1 MTSRLDRLLLLL
13 DTGSSTSVR
22 NTAAKQL
29 AQLAAKSVISD
40 VALEEDIKNSRQH
53 VSQGD
58 PQAWAELMAVVA
70 RIIPYLHS
78 KSFDTRTAASVAL
91 SQIFSLVPL
100 WQPESKPSADDE
112 AEQSFPAPE
121 FPVFSVQELISQGKL
136 LLASSGKEFV
146 KPAGILA
153 SPAEV
158 KKARK
163 AAMSRLGLDF
173 LDEDDLE
180 IEKELADEM
189 DVDIEADPEVPVK
202 SEDDNN
208 DPDFAPSPMDVEP
221 KQTLPKRESPSAPTT
236 RSVTPADPSPTT
248 TNPSDATATDLGAL
262 SARERNRL
270 KRKRKPG
277 NTAFVAAPPPQSAG
291 AKYTPAPAAAN
302 SAKARLVASD
312 DSSAPGSSRLG
323 TPGAGIGAEKV
334 VIDPSKGGAVSPKA
348 AAQSRALDVRPGTWI
363 WDGVVR
369 VLEVDLFSAAWEVRH
384 GAAMALRELLK
395 LQGANGGM
403 RDGVRPAENA
413 MLHEKWCNDLSAKCL
428 CVFVLDR
435 FGDFVSDQVVAPV
448 RETVSQTLAALLL
461 HMPRRSVGHV
471 HAILLQMIQQDVP
484 APLANGNSKAR
495 GGKGKQKGKAGA
507 SVEPDKTHVWEV
519 RHAGLL
525 GIKYEVAVRNDLF
538 ASKAQVKAEEG
549 WDTAGMA
556 VDGEV
561 KREQEGNVKEEENVK
576 QEESVK
582 QEGGVKQ
589 EESVKQEKSV
599 KQEENDDE
607 FDEKGREVLRGVVE
621 AAILGLGDR
630 DDDVRSVAASCLLPV
645 AEHLVRQLP
654 EALDRVLVVLWHCLS
669 DMKDDLSSSVG
680 AVMDLLGRLVSYDQV
695 IALLGDES
703 DVLPLT
709 ALAPTL
715 FPFFRHTIP
724 NVRLAVVKTLAS
736 FMAVPTLPRDW
747 IAAPFLRLLF
757 QNLIAEERADIRDA
771 SLAAWRAALTVLA
784 GTPGWLDTVVTQQ
797 LVLEWYAIVMTPL
810 GVAID
815 PATFYRPSV
824 ETVGSGGAAP
834 ERHNVD
840 KNMLAQ
846 DPSLITNEVTLK
858 ARVAAATALA
868 QLIVFW
874 PANAQSI
881 EDLFQPILMHYVDS
895 SSMLQK
901 FLTAVVSEEWA
912 HEHDAQ
918 PDAPPLIEKSVL
930 AQTLS
935 SKTLAWLQGAPP
947 AAYHEMTLTLV
958 RIHQDCIALLS
969 AFASDCKLPMS
980 SIPFLGTE
988 IDVTG
993 TKPGCFTIEVA
1004 QNAVGLLYTRLKD
1017 SLGRTKKRELG
1028 VIAEKRTKI
1037 VASIERYVDVKA
1049 QHDIR
1054 VSAAFA
1060 AAFVAFRSTPDK
1072 VSPVVKGI
1080 MNGIKN
1086 EENVDLQTR
1095 SAVAV
1100 ASFIEFCTRN
1110 SISQPPDK
1118 IVKNLCTFLCQDVE
1132 QTPAFALTRKLTDG
1146 ILSFQNANKA
1156 ATNGKEGKEKDKV
1169 AEIPKP
1175 DDGSKTRLSR
1185 RGAGLAFNQLSSK
1198 FGARLLDVIPN
1209 MWQFMAGGLISAFQ
1223 PDSPGDSDDRIQK
1236 QFGQDVIDSLSVLDA
1251 VAPTFHPDLWP
1262 KLAETFPMMHIALT
1276 SRFAIIRQCAA
1287 RCFAT
1292 LCDVMTSEAMR
1303 YVIENIVPLLGDP
1316 LVLANRQGATELMY
1330 HVVQR
1335 LDIKALPYVIF
1346 MVVPVLGRMS
1356 DLDDDIRSTATNT
1369 FASLVKMVPLE
1380 AGLPDPPGFPE
1391 ELLKRRQTER
1401 QFLTQLLDGSKVDEY
1416 KIPVTIKAELRKYQ
1430 QDGVNWLAFLAKY
1443 QLHGILCDDMG
1454 LGKTLQSICIL
1465 SSKHFERAERHKQT
1479 RSPDTVHLPSLIVC
1493 PPTLTGHWYYEVLK
1507 YAENLRPVL
1516 YTGNARERNRLLPK
1530 LTAYDVVITS
1540 YEVVRNDIAPLGE
1553 LHWLYCI
1560 LDEGHVIKNAKTK
1573 LTKAVKCIRAQ
1584 HRLILSGT
1592 PIQNNVLELWSLFDF
1607 LMPGFL
1613 GTEASFNERFGKPI
1627 LSNRDG
1633 KAKNGEAAAL
1643 ALEALHKQ
1651 VLPFLLR
1658 RLKEDVLH
1666 DLPPKIIQDYYCELS
1681 EVQKYLYDNFGKSQ
1695 ALASAE
1701 EAVQSGGDDKKQQH
1715 IFQSLQYLR
1724 KLCNHPA
1731 FVLKDADAIKAALA
1745 KSANSGDGLHDIHHA
1760 PKLLALKQIL
1770 TDCGIG
1776 GLASPSVDSGKSEL
1790 IDTEPEPSGAFSQHR
1805 VLIFCQMKQMLDII
1819 ETDLFKKH
1827 MPAVTYMRLDGGTDS
1842 SKRHAVVQTFNSD
1855 PSIDCLLLTTHIGGL
1870 GLTLTGADTVIF
1882 VEHDWN
1888 PMKDLQAMDRA
1899 HRIGQKKVV
1908 NVYRLITKGT
1918 LEEKIM
1924 GLQRFKL
1931 NIANSVVTQQN
1942 SGLASMDTDLVLDL
1956 FRRTSEEEDAAA
1968 AAKKKAKEASGPV
1981 SQKNLLQGLEELPA
1995 EDEYQGLDLSSFM
2008 GSLGR

>member
-40 VALEEDIKNSRQH
+40 VALEEDIKNTRQH

-70 RIIPYLHS
+70 RIIPFLHS

-100 WQPESKPSADDE
+100 WQPESKPSVG
-112 AEQSFPAPE
+112 EQHELPAPE
-121 FPVFSVQELISQGKL
+121 FPNFSVQELISQGKL
-136 LLASSGKEFV
+136 LLASSGKEFA
-146 KPAGILA
+146 KPAGMLA
-153 SPAEV
+153 TPAEV

-173 LDEDDLE
+173 FVDEDDLE

-189 DVDIEADPEVPVK
+189 DVDIEGEPESVPVAVPVK
-202 SEDDNN
+202 SEDGPESDC
-208 DPDFAPSPMDVEP
+208 APSLSPMDVETKP
-221 KQTLPKRESPSAPTT
+221 KQETTSAPTT
-236 RSVTPADPSPTT
+236 RSVTPAETSPTT
-248 TNPSDATATDLGAL
+248 PNDPEGDLSAL

-277 NTAFVAAPPPQSAG
+277 NTAFVAPPPQSAG
-291 AKYTPAPAAAN
+291 AKYTAAPVAGN
-302 SAKARLVASD
+302 LHKARLVATD
-312 DSSAPGSSRLG
+312 DSKPPVTSRLA
-323 TPGAGIGAEKV
+323 TPTSEKV

-348 AAQSRALDVRPGTWI
+348 AKQSRALDVRPGVWI

-369 VLEVDLFSAAWEVRH
+369 VLEVDLFSVAWEVRH

-395 LQGANGGM
+395 VQGTCGGM
-403 RDGVRPAENA
+403 RAENA
-413 MLHEKWCNDLSAKCL
+413 VAHEKWCNDLSAKFL

-448 RETVSQTLAALLL
+448 RETVSQTLASLLI
-461 HMPRRSVGHV
+461 HMPRRSVSH
-471 HAILLQMIQQDVP
+471 MIQQDLP
-484 APLANGNSKAR
+484 PPLSNGNAKGRAKA
-495 GGKGKQKGKAGA
+495 KAKPQGA
-507 SVEPDKTHVWEV
+507 DAEKTHVWEV

-525 GIKYEVAVRNDLF
+525 GIKYEVAVRSDLF
-538 ASKAQVKAEEG
+538 ATKERVKAEGSGE
-549 WDTAGMA
+549 AMA
-556 VDGEV
+556 VDVEPQQ
-561 KREQEGNVKEEENVK
+561 QEAVK
-576 QEESVK
+576 QEETAKVEETDAKMEEPDATVK
-582 QEGGVKQ
+582 RE
-589 EESVKQEKSV
+589 EESYG
-599 KQEENDDE
+599 D
-607 FDEKGREVLRGVVE
+607 FDETGREVLRGVVE
-621 AAILGLGDR
+621 AAILGLGDQ

-645 AEHLVRQLP
+645 AEHLVEQLP

-680 AVMDLLGRLVSYDQV
+680 AVMDLLGKLVSYEKV
-695 IALLGDES
+695 IAILADET
-703 DVLPLT
+703 VALPLT

-724 NVRLAVVKTLAS
+724 NVRLAVVKTLLS

-757 QNLIAEERADIRDA
+757 QNLIAEERSDIRDA
-771 SLAAWRAALTVLA
+771 SLAAWRMTLTVLTE
-784 GTPGWLDTVVTQQ
+784 TPGWLETVVTQQ
-797 LVLEWYAIVMTPL
+797 LILEWYAIMMTPL

-815 PATFYRPSV
+815 ATAFYRPSI
-824 ETVGSGGAAP
+824 ETAGSTAP

-858 ARVAAATALA
+858 ARVAAATAMA

-874 PANAQSI
+874 PVNAQSI
-881 EDLFQPILMHYVDS
+881 EDLFQPILMHYIDS
-895 SSMLQK
+895 ASMLQK

-912 HEHDAQ
+912 REHDALS
-918 PDAPPLIEKSVL
+918 DMPPLIEKSAM

-935 SKTLAWLQGAPP
+935 SKTLAWLQGTPP

-958 RIHQDCIALLS
+958 RIHADCIALLGS
-969 AFASDCKLPMS
+969 FSSDCKLPMS
-980 SIPFLGTE
+980 SIPFLGNE

-993 TKPGCFTIEVA
+993 TKEGCFTIEVA
-1004 QNAVGLLYTRLKD
+1004 QNAVGPLYTRLKD
-1017 SLGRTKKRELG
+1017 SLGRTKKRELA
-1028 VIAEKRTKI
+1028 VIGEKRVKI
-1037 VASIERYVDVKA
+1037 MANIARYVDVKA

-1080 MNGIKN
+1080 MNGVKN
-1086 EENVDLQTR
+1086 EDNVDLQTR

-1100 ASFIEFCTRN
+1100 ASFIEFCTRHN
-1110 SISQPPDK
+1110 ISQPPDK
-1118 IVKNLCTFLCQDVE
+1118 IVKNLCTFLCQDEE
-1132 QTPAFALTRKLTDG
+1132 QTPPFVYTRKHLDG
-1146 ILSFQNANKA
+1146 ILSFQDASKA
-1156 ATNGKEGKEKDKV
+1156 VANGKDAVKEKDKV
-1169 AEIPKP
+1169 AELPKP
-1175 DDGSKTRLSR
+1175 DDIAKKRLSR
-1185 RGAGLAFNQLSSK
+1185 RGAGLAFDQLSAK
-1198 FGARLLDVIPN
+1198 FGPRLLDVIPN

-1223 PDSPGDSDDRIQK
+1223 PDSPGESDDRIQK
-1236 QFGQDVIDSLSVLDA
+1236 QFGQDVIDSLSVLEA
-1251 VAPTFHPDLWP
+1251 VVPTFHPDLWP
-1262 KLAETFPMMHIALT
+1262 KLAETFPMMHVALT
-1276 SRFAIIRQCAA
+1276 SRFAIIRQSAA

-1316 LVLANRQGATELMY
+1316 LVLANRQGATELMF

-1346 MVVPVLGRMS
+1346 LVVPVLGRMS
-1356 DLDDDIRSTATNT
+1356 DLDDNIRSTATNT

-1401 QFLTQLLDGSKVDEY
+1401 QFLTQLLDGSKVEEY
-1416 KIPVTIKAELRKYQ
+1416 KIPTTIKAELRKYQ

-1465 SSKHFERAERHKQT
+1465 SSKHFERSERYKETQ
-1479 RSPDTVHLPSLIVC
+1479 SPDSVHLPSLIVC

-1507 YAENLRPVL
+1507 YAENLKPVL
-1516 YTGNARERNRLLPK
+1516 YTGNARERTKLLSK
-1530 LTAYDVVITS
+1530 LKSHDVVITS
-1540 YEVVRNDIAPLGE
+1540 YEVVRNDISQLEALN
-1553 LHWLYCI
+1553 WLYCI

-1681 EVQKYLYDNFGKSQ
+1681 EVQKYLYDDFSKSQ
-1695 ALASAE
+1695 AHASAE
-1701 EAVQSGGDDKKQQH
+1701 EAVQTAAGDKQQQH

-1731 FVLKDADAIKAALA
+1731 FVLKDDVEAVKTALGKATGH
-1745 KSANSGDGLHDIHHA
+1745 SDNLHDINHA
-1760 PKLLALKQIL
+1760 PKLLALRQIL

-1776 GLASPSVDSGKSEL
+1776 ALASPSVDSGKSEL
-1790 IDTEPEPSGAFSQHR
+1790 IDTEPEPRGAFSQHR

-1819 ETDLFKKH
+1819 ETDLFNKH
-1827 MPAVTYMRLDGGTDS
+1827 MPSVTYMRLDGGTDS

-1931 NIANSVVTQQN
+1931 NIANSVITQQN

-1968 AAKKKAKEASGPV
+1968 AAKKKAKESSGPV
-1981 SQKNLLQGLEELPA
+1981 SQKNLLQGLDELPA

>member
-29 AQLAAKSVISD
+29 AQLAAKSVNSD
-40 VALEEDIKNSRQH
+40 VALEEDIKNARQH

-58 PQAWAELMAVVA
+58 PQAWAELMSVVA

-78 KSFDTRTAASVAL
+78 KSYDTRTAASVAL
-91 SQIFSLVPL
+91 SHVFSLVPL
-100 WQPESKPSADDE
+100 WQPESKPAPTE
-112 AEQSFPAPE
+112 EQSFPAPE

-146 KPAGILA
+146 KPAGILS

-189 DVDIEADPEVPVK
+189 DVDIEGEVDPAPIPVPVK
-202 SEDDNN
+202 SEDDGG
-208 DPDFAPSPMDVEP
+208 DPDFALSPMDVEP
-221 KQTLPKRESPSAPTT
+221 KSAKRENTSAPTT
-236 RSVTPADPSPTT
+236 RSATPAEP
-248 TNPSDATATDLGAL
+248 AL

-277 NTAFVAAPPPQSAG
+277 NAAFVAAPPPQSAG
-291 AKYTPAPAAAN
+291 AKYTPAPAAGN
-302 SAKARLVASD
+302 SHKARLVAAD
-312 DSSAPGSSRLG
+312 DSKVPTTSRLG
-323 TPGAGIGAEKV
+323 TPSTSEKV
-334 VIDPSKGGAVSPKA
+334 IIDPSKGGAVSPKA
-348 AAQSRALDVRPGTWI
+348 AKQSRALDVRPGTWI

-384 GAAMALRELLK
+384 GAAMALCELLK
-395 LQGANGGM
+395 VQGACGGM
-403 RDGVRPAENA
+403 RDDATPAENA
-413 MLHEKWCNDLSAKCL
+413 AAHEKWCNDLSAKCL

-448 RETVSQTLAALLL
+448 RETVSQTLAALVS
-461 HMPRRSVGHV
+461 H
-471 HAILLQMIQQDVP
+471 MIQQDVP
-484 APLANGNSKAR
+484 APLTNGRA
-495 GGKGKQKGKAGA
+495 GKQKAKAGA
-507 SVEPDKTHVWEV
+507 AEVDKTHVWEV

-525 GIKYEVAVRNDLF
+525 GIKYEVA
-538 ASKAQVKAEEG
+538 AHAKKEEG
-549 WDTAGMA
+549 GDTMA
-556 VDGEV
+556 VDGDV
-561 KREQEGNVKEEENVK
+561 KCEQEDDAVKKEEE
-576 QEESVK
+576 SD
-582 QEGGVKQ
+582 
-589 EESVKQEKSV
+589 ST
-599 KQEENDDE
+599 
-607 FDEKGREVLRGVVE
+607 FDETGREVLRGVVE

-645 AEHLVRQLP
+645 AEHLVAQLP
-654 EALDRVLVVLWHCLS
+654 EALDRVLIVLWRCLS

-680 AVMDLLGRLVSYDQV
+680 AVMDLLV
-695 IALLGDES
+695 IALLAD
-703 DVLPLT
+703 DTVALPLT
-709 ALAPTL
+709 TLAPTL

-724 NVRLAVVKTLAS
+724 KVRLAVVKTLAS

-747 IAAPFLRLLF
+747 IEAPFLRLLF

-771 SLAAWRAALTVLA
+771 SLAAWRAALVVLA
-784 GTPGWLDTVVTQQ
+784 GTPGWLESVVTQQ

-824 ETVGSGGAAP
+824 ETSSSGAAP

-846 DPSLITNEVTLK
+846 DPSLITNED
-858 ARVAAATALA
+858 
-868 QLIVFW
+868 I
-874 PANAQSI
+874 
-881 EDLFQPILMHYVDS
+881 FQPILMHYIDS

-901 FLTAVVSEEWA
+901 FLTAVISEEWA
-912 HEHDAQ
+912 REHDAV
-918 PDAPPLIEKSVL
+918 PDAPPLIEKSVM

-947 AAYHEMTLTLV
+947 AAYHEMSLTLV
-958 RIHQDCIALLS
+958 RIHQDCIALLG

-988 IDVTG
+988 IDV
-993 TKPGCFTIEVA
+993 A
-1004 QNAVGLLYTRLKD
+1004 QNAVGALYTRLKD

-1028 VIAEKRTKI
+1028 VIAEKRLKI

-1086 EENVDLQTR
+1086 EDNIDLQTR

-1100 ASFIEFCTRN
+1100 ASFIEFCTRHN
-1110 SISQPPDK
+1110 ISQPPDK

-1132 QTPAFALTRKLTDG
+1132 QTPAFALTRKLTEG
-1146 ILSFQNANKA
+1146 ILSFQDANKA
-1156 ATNGKEGKEKDKV
+1156 ATNGKEVKDKDKI
-1169 AEIPKP
+1169 ADAPKP
-1175 DDGSKTRLSR
+1175 DEASKTRLSR
-1185 RGAGLAFNQLSSK
+1185 RGAGLAFDQLSAK

-1223 PDSPGDSDDRIQK
+1223 PDSPAESDDRIQK
-1236 QFGQDVIDSLSVLDA
+1236 EFGQDVIDSLSVLEA
-1251 VAPTFHPDLWP
+1251 VVPTFHPDLWP

-1276 SRFAIIRQCAA
+1276 SRFAIIRQSAA

-1401 QFLTQLLDGSKVDEY
+1401 QFLTQLLDGSKVEEY

-1443 QLHGILCDDMG
+1443 NMG

-1465 SSKHFERAERHKQT
+1465 SSKHFERAERHKET

-1516 YTGNARERNRLLPK
+1516 YTGNARERTRLLSK
-1530 LTAYDVVITS
+1530 LSTHDVVITS
-1540 YEVVRNDIAPLGE
+1540 YEVVRNDIAQLE
-1553 LHWLYCI
+1553 ALNWLYCI

-1681 EVQKYLYDNFGKSQ
+1681 EVQKYLYDNFSKSQ
-1695 ALASAE
+1695 AHASAE
-1701 EAVQSGGDDKKQQH
+1701 EAVQTGAGDKQQQH

-1731 FVLKDADAIKAALA
+1731 FVLKDDAEATKASLGKAA
-1745 KSANSGDGLHDIHHA
+1745 NSPDGIHDIQHA
-1760 PKLLALKQIL
+1760 PKLLALRQIL

-1790 IDTEPEPSGAFSQHR
+1790 IDTEPEPSGTFSQHR

-1827 MPAVTYMRLDGGTDS
+1827 MPAVT
-1842 SKRHAVVQTFNSD
+1842 KRHAVVQTFNSD

-1870 GLTLTGADTVIF
+1870 GLTLTGADT
-1882 VEHDWN
+1882 
-1888 PMKDLQAMDRA
+1888 DLQAMDRA

-1968 AAKKKAKEASGPV
+1968 AKKKAKESSGPV

>member
-40 VALEEDIKNSRQH
+40 VALEEDIKNTRQH

-58 PQAWAELMAVVA
+58 PQAWAELMSVVA
-70 RIIPYLHS
+70 RIIPFLHS

-100 WQPESKPSADDE
+100 WQPEAKPSWDE
-112 AEQSFPAPE
+112 DESFPAPE
-121 FPVFSVQELISQGKL
+121 FPVFSVQELITQGKL
-136 LLASSGKEFV
+136 LLASSGKEFA
-146 KPAGILA
+146 KPAGMLA

-163 AAMSRLGLDF
+163 AAMSRLGLEF
-173 LDEDDLE
+173 LDEDDLG

-189 DVDIEADPEVPVK
+189 DVDIEGETDSAPVPVPIK
-202 SEDDNN
+202 NEDDP
-208 DPDFAPSPMDVEP
+208 DPDFAPSLSPMDVEP
-221 KQTLPKRESPSAPTT
+221 KPAKRENTSAPTT
-236 RSVTPADPSPTT
+236 RSATPAEPSPTT
-248 TNPSDATATDLGAL
+248 PNAPDADLSAL

-277 NTAFVAAPPPQSAG
+277 NAAFVAAPPPPPQSAG
-291 AKYTPAPAAAN
+291 AKYTPAPAAGN
-302 SAKARLVASD
+302 SHKARLVATD
-312 DSSAPGSSRLG
+312 DSKPAVTSRLAPPA
-323 TPGAGIGAEKV
+323 TTSDKV
-334 VIDPSKGGAVSPKA
+334 IIDPSKGGAVLPKA
-348 AAQSRALDVRPGTWI
+348 AKQSRALDVRPGTWI

-395 LQGANGGM
+395 VQGACGGM
-403 RDGVRPAENA
+403 RADAPPAENA
-413 MLHEKWCNDLSAKCL
+413 VLHEKWCNDLSAKCL

-461 HMPRRSVGHV
+461 HMPRRSVSHV

-484 APLANGNSKAR
+484 APLTNGRA
-495 GGKGKQKGKAGA
+495 GKGKEKPKGA
-507 SVEPDKTHVWEV
+507 SAEADKTHVWEV

-525 GIKYEVAVRNDLF
+525 GIKYEVAVRSDLF
-538 ASKAQVKAEEG
+538 ASKVNVKTEDAMIVDSEAKEEDG
-549 WDTAGMA
+549 AGKQEEA
-556 VDGEV
+556 AV
-561 KREQEGNVKEEENVK
+561 KREDEGD
-576 QEESVK
+576 S
-582 QEGGVKQ
+582 
-589 EESVKQEKSV
+589 
-599 KQEENDDE
+599 D
-607 FDEKGREVLRGVVE
+607 FDETGREVLRGVVE

-645 AEHLVRQLP
+645 AEHLVAQLP
-654 EALDRVLVVLWHCLS
+654 EALDRVLIVLWRCLS

-680 AVMDLLGRLVSYDQV
+680 AVMDLLGKLVSYDKV
-695 IALLGDES
+695 IALLAD
-703 DVLPLT
+703 DTVALPLT
-709 ALAPTL
+709 TLAPTL

-747 IAAPFLRLLF
+747 IEAPFLRLLF

-771 SLAAWRAALTVLA
+771 SLAAWRAALVVLA
-784 GTPGWLDTVVTQQ
+784 GTQGWMDRVVTQQ
-797 LVLEWYAIVMTPL
+797 LVLEWYAIMMTPL

-824 ETVGSGGAAP
+824 ETAGSVAP

-874 PANAQSI
+874 PVNAQSI
-881 EDLFQPILMHYVDS
+881 EDIFQPILMHYIDS

-912 HEHDAQ
+912 REYDAL
-918 PDAPPLIEKSVL
+918 PDAPPLIEKSAM

-935 SKTLAWLQGAPP
+935 AKTLAWLQGAPP
-947 AAYHEMTLTLV
+947 AAYHEMSLTLV
-958 RIHQDCIALLS
+958 RIHQDCIALLG

-1004 QNAVGLLYTRLKD
+1004 QDAVGKLYTRLKD

-1028 VIAEKRTKI
+1028 VIGEKRVKI
-1037 VASIERYVDVKA
+1037 MASIDRYVDVKA
-1049 QHDIR
+1049 QNDIR

-1080 MNGIKN
+1080 MNGIKS

-1095 SAVAV
+1095 SAIAV
-1100 ASFIEFCTRN
+1100 ASFIEFCTRHN
-1110 SISQPPDK
+1110 ISQPPDK
-1118 IVKNLCTFLCQDVE
+1118 IVKNLCTFLCQD
-1132 QTPAFALTRKLTDG
+1132 D
-1146 ILSFQNANKA
+1146 ANKA
-1156 ATNGKEGKEKDKV
+1156 AANGKEAKDKDKDKDKIPDV
-1169 AEIPKP
+1169 PKP
-1175 DDGSKTRLSR
+1175 DEAGKTRLSR
-1185 RGAGLAFNQLSSK
+1185 RGAGLAFDQLSAK
-1198 FGARLLDVIPN
+1198 FGSRLLDVIPN

-1223 PDSPGDSDDRIQK
+1223 PDSPAESDDRIQK
-1236 QFGQDVIDSLSVLDA
+1236 QFGQDVIDSLSVLEA
-1251 VAPTFHPDLWP
+1251 VVPTFHPDLWP

-1276 SRFAIIRQCAA
+1276 SRFAIIRQSAA

-1356 DLDDDIRSTATNT
+1356 DSDDDIRSTATNT
-1369 FASLVKMVPLE
+1369 FAALVKMVPLE

-1401 QFLTQLLDGSKVDEY
+1401 QFLTQLLDGSKVEEY
-1416 KIPVTIKAELRKYQ
+1416 TIPVTIKAELRKYQ

-1465 SSKHFERAERHKQT
+1465 SSKHFERAERHKETQ
-1479 RSPDTVHLPSLIVC
+1479 SPDSVHLPSLIVC

-1507 YAENLRPVL
+1507 YAENLRPIL
-1516 YTGNARERNRLLPK
+1516 YTGNARERAKLLPK
-1530 LTAYDVVITS
+1530 LNNHDVVITS
-1540 YEVVRNDIAPLGE
+1540 YEVVRNDIAQLE
-1553 LHWLYCI
+1553 SLSWLYCV

-1681 EVQKYLYDNFGKSQ
+1681 DVQKHLYDSFSKSQ
-1695 ALASAE
+1695 AHASAE
-1701 EAVQSGGDDKKQQH
+1701 DAVQSGAGDKQQQH
-1715 IFQSLQYLR
+1715 VFQSLQYLR

-1731 FVLKDADAIKAALA
+1731 FVLKDDVEAIKAALGKA
-1745 KSANSGDGLHDIHHA
+1745 ANSGDGLHDIHHA
-1760 PKLLALKQIL
+1760 PKLLALRQIL

-1776 GLASPSVDSGKSEL
+1776 GLANPSMDSGKSEL

-1827 MPAVTYMRLDGGTDS
+1827 MPAVTYMRLDGSTDS

-1956 FRRTSEEEDAAA
+1956 FRRTSAEEDAA
-1968 AAKKKAKEASGPV
+1968 AAKKKAKETSGPV

-1995 EDEYQGLDLSSFM
+1995 EDEYQGLDLTTFM

>member
-1 MTSRLDRLLLLL
+1 MILFLIGHLTPNNRLDRLLLLL

-29 AQLAAKSVISD
+29 AQLAAKSVITD
-40 VALEEDIKNSRQH
+40 VALEEDIKNPRQH

-58 PQAWAELMAVVA
+58 PQAWAELMSVVA
-70 RIIPYLHS
+70 RIIPFLHS

-100 WQPESKPSADDE
+100 WQPETKPGPAEDE
-112 AEQSFPAPE
+112 SFPAPE
-121 FPVFSVQELISQGKL
+121 FPVFSVQELISQNKL

-189 DVDIEADPEVPVK
+189 DVDIEAEADPAPVSVPIK
-202 SEDDNN
+202 SEDDGP
-208 DPDFAPSPMDVEP
+208 DPDCVSPMDVESKP
-221 KQTLPKRESPSAPTT
+221 PKRENTSAPTT
-236 RSVTPADPSPTT
+236 RSATPADPSPTT
-248 TNPSDATATDLGAL
+248 PNPPDADLSAL

-277 NTAFVAAPPPQSAG
+277 NSAFVAAPPPQSVG
-291 AKYTPAPAAAN
+291 AKYAPAPAAGN
-302 SAKARLVASD
+302 SHKARLVSAD
-312 DSSAPGSSRLG
+312 DSKAPATSRLG
-323 TPGAGIGAEKV
+323 TPGATASEKV

-348 AAQSRALDVRPGTWI
+348 AKQSRALDVRPGTWI

-395 LQGANGGM
+395 VQGACGGM
-403 RDGVRPAENA
+403 RADAPPTENA
-413 MLHEKWCNDLSAKCL
+413 ALHEKWCNDLSAKCL

-461 HMPRRSVGHV
+461 HMPRRSVSHV

-484 APLANGNSKAR
+484 APLTNGRA
-495 GGKGKQKGKAGA
+495 GKQKAKGKGGA
-507 SVEPDKTHVWEV
+507 AEADKTHVWEV

-525 GIKYEVAVRNDLF
+525 GIKYEVAVRSDLF
-538 ASKAQVKAEEG
+538 ATKAATVKVEE
-549 WDTAGMA
+549 AMA
-556 VDGEV
+556 VDGDVKKEEEEDAV
-561 KREQEGNVKEEENVK
+561 KREEGRD
-576 QEESVK
+576 
-582 QEGGVKQ
+582 G
-589 EESVKQEKSV
+589 
-599 KQEENDDE
+599 D

-645 AEHLVRQLP
+645 AAHLVEQLP
-654 EALDRVLVVLWHCLS
+654 EALDRVLIVLWRCLS

-680 AVMDLLGRLVSYDQV
+680 AVMDLLGKLVSYDKV
-695 IALLGDES
+695 IALLAD
-703 DVLPLT
+703 DTVALPLT
-709 ALAPTL
+709 TLAPTL

-747 IAAPFLRLLF
+747 IEAPFLRLLF

-771 SLAAWRAALTVLA
+771 SLAAWRTALTVLA
-784 GTPGWLDTVVTQQ
+784 GTLGWMDKVITQQ
-797 LVLEWYAIVMTPL
+797 LVLDWYAIVMTPL

-824 ETVGSGGAAP
+824 ETAGSVAP

-846 DPSLITNEVTLK
+846 DPSLITTEVTLK

-874 PANAQSI
+874 PVNAQSI
-881 EDLFQPILMHYVDS
+881 EDIFQPILMHYIDS

-901 FLTAVVSEEWA
+901 FLTAVISEEWA
-912 HEHDAQ
+912 REHDAM
-918 PDAPPLIEKSVL
+918 PDAQPLIEKSVM

-935 SKTLAWLQGAPP
+935 AKTLAWLQGAPP

-958 RIHQDCIALLS
+958 RIHADCVAMLG

-993 TKPGCFTIEVA
+993 TKPGCFTMDVA
-1004 QNAVGLLYTRLKD
+1004 QNAVGMLYTRLKD

-1028 VIAEKRTKI
+1028 VIAEKRVKI

-1100 ASFIEFCTRN
+1100 ASFIEFCTRHN
-1110 SISQPPDK
+1110 ISQPPDK

-1132 QTPAFALTRKLTDG
+1132 QTPAFALTRKLMEG
-1146 ILSFQNANKA
+1146 ILSFQDANKA
-1156 ATNGKEGKEKDKV
+1156 TTNGKEVKDKDKIP
-1169 AEIPKP
+1169 EIHKP
-1175 DDGSKTRLSR
+1175 DEASKTRLSR
-1185 RGAGLAFNQLSSK
+1185 RGAGLAFDQLSAK
-1198 FGARLLDVIPN
+1198 FGSRLLDVIPN

-1223 PDSPGDSDDRIQK
+1223 PDSPAESDDRIQK
-1236 QFGQDVIDSLSVLDA
+1236 QFGQDVIDSLSVLEA
-1251 VAPTFHPDLWP
+1251 VVPTFHPDLWP

-1276 SRFAIIRQCAA
+1276 SRFAIIRQSAA

-1356 DLDDDIRSTATNT
+1356 DSDDDIRSTATNT

-1401 QFLTQLLDGSKVDEY
+1401 QFLTQLLDGSKVEEY
-1416 KIPVTIKAELRKYQ
+1416 KMPVTIKAELRKYQ

-1454 LGKTLQSICIL
+1454 LGKTIQSICIL
-1465 SSKHFERAERHKQT
+1465 SSKHFERAERHRETQ
-1479 RSPDTVHLPSLIVC
+1479 SPDSVNLPSLIVC

-1516 YTGNARERNRLLPK
+1516 YTGNARERARLFSK
-1530 LTAYDVVITS
+1530 LNTHDIVITS
-1540 YEVVRNDIAPLGE
+1540 YEVVRNDIAQLE
-1553 LHWLYCI
+1553 ALNWLYCI

-1695 ALASAE
+1695 AHASAE
-1701 EAVQSGGDDKKQQH
+1701 EAVQTGGGDKQQQH

-1731 FVLKDADAIKAALA
+1731 FVLKDDAEATKAALGKA
-1745 KSANSGDGLHDIHHA
+1745 ANSAEGLHDIHHA
-1760 PKLLALKQIL
+1760 PKLLALRQIL

-1776 GLASPSVDSGKSEL
+1776 GLANPSVDSGKSEL

-1827 MPAVTYMRLDGGTDS
+1827 MPAVTYMRLDGSTDS

-1968 AAKKKAKEASGPV
+1968 AKKKAKESAGPV

-1995 EDEYQGLDLSSFM
+1995 EDEYQGLDLTTFM